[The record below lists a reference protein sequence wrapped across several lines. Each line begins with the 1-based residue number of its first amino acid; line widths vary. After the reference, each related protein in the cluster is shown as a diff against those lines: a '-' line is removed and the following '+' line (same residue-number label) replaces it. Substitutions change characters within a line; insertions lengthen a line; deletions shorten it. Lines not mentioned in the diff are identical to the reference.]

1 MFDPFYEVIE
11 LLKIGDPAPDFR
23 LEDHN
28 RNMVSLC
35 DFRGEKNVVLSWHVY
50 SFTDG

>member
-1 MFDPFYEVIE
+1 MVDT
-11 LLKIGDPAPDFR
+11 GDPAPDFT

-28 RNMVSLC
+28 RNMVTLG
-35 DFRGEKNVVLSWHVY
+35 DFRGKKNVVLSWHVY